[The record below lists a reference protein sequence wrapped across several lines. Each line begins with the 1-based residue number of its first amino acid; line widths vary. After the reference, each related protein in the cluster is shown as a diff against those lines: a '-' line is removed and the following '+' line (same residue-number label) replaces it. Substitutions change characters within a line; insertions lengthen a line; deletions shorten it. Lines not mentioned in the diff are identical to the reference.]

1 MQMITHVQTSV
12 QSIKI
17 KTNVFANMLLVEKGC
32 SNLNGIEIKNS
43 NCETFFFD
51 NLFMRSIS
59 RGKKYED

>member
-1 MQMITHVQTSV
+1 MQMTTHVQTSV

-32 SNLNGIEIKNS
+32 SNPIGIEKKNQIAKL
-43 NCETFFFD
+43 FFD
-51 NLFMRSIS
+51 NLFMRSKS